1 VTRMGTEPRPTIL
14 RWASEYVVTAEG
26 AGNALLVVATVLL
39 VIAFCLPWWSLKY
52 AGILGVN
59 RTVTSYG
66 FSGWGWLSF
75 TAGLVVLALMVR
87 LIVARGTPPST
98 KVANR
103 TLAWVTVAAG
113 VAELVGNLLFIV
125 TAPRTLI
132 AIGEGQ
138 IATRGVG
145 LTIAMQKTLIAIGEG
160 QIATRG
166 VGLTIAMVAGVVLI
180 ASGLLMLVS
189 SYQRSPV
196 GGE

>member
-1 VTRMGTEPRPTIL
+1 
-14 RWASEYVVTAEG
+14 VTAEG

-52 AGILGVN
+52 AGILVVN